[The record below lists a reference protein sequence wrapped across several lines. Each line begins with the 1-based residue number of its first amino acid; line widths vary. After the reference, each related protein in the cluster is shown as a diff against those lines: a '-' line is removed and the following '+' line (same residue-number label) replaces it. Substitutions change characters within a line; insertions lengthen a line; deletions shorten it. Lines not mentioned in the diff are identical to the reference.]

1 MLKFLIIRNKLLY
14 TIIFISSALISCNNG
29 DLDNNSPNNAKTRD
43 NLLVV
48 EPIAEDTFNIKFS
61 PLDGDTNITHYIVYG
76 LVKNANMACFL
87 ATTKAKNRIEYSY
100 NASTL
105 VGKNLNEIY
114 MTFTQKNR
122 FKNNKS
128 CQFRVKLVNEGCR
141 YYVNDKDEV
150 VESTSPVTPGP
161 QSLSIRIKH
170 VNDKSEMINHISFE
184 IPFNDTE
191 QVPNK

>member
-1 MLKFLIIRNKLLY
+1 MLKFLIKRNRLLC
-14 TIIFISSALISCNNG
+14 TIIFVSSALISCNNG
-29 DLDNNSPNNAKTRD
+29 NLNKNSKNNTKTKD

-48 EPIAEDTFNIKFS
+48 EPVAEDTFNIKFS
-61 PLDGDTNITHYIVYG
+61 PLDGDTNIRHYVVYG

-87 ATTKAKNRIEYSY
+87 ATTKAKNRIKYGY

-128 CQFRVKLVNEGCR
+128 CQFRVKLASEGCK
-141 YYVNDKDEV
+141 YYINDKDEV
-150 VESTSPVTPGP
+150 VESTLPATPGP

-170 VNDKSEMINHISFE
+170 INDKSEIINQISFE
-184 IPFNDTE
+184 IPINDTE
-191 QVPNK
+191 EKPNK